1 MKNYKML
8 VLVFLFPS
16 ASLSQTEA
24 SLFTISHCLSYT
36 YHSGSAIA
44 DWASLIAQLVTNLP
58 AMQEILVRFLD
69 WEDLLEKGEATHS
82 SILGLPLWLNR

>member
-8 VLVFLFPS
+8 VLFLLFLS

-24 SLFTISHCLSYT
+24 SLFTISHYRSYT
-36 YHSGSAIA
+36 YHLGSATV

-58 AMQEILVRFLD
+58 AMQEILV
-69 WEDLLEKGEATHS
+69 
-82 SILGLPLWLNR
+82 

>member
-8 VLVFLFPS
+8 VLFLLFLS

-24 SLFTISHCLSYT
+24 SLFTISHYLSYT
-36 YHSGSAIA
+36 YHLGSATV

-58 AMQEILVRFLD
+58 AMQEILV
-69 WEDLLEKGEATHS
+69 
-82 SILGLPLWLNR
+82 